1 MKAYN
6 YFFDKVNLL
15 IVYLVTV
22 LAISLIGFSGFYFIV
37 GTELGMIGALKISL
51 ILGAIMGLAFTGM
64 VYMSRKSD
72 EFWREFGELE
82 KKVEK
87 AETYEEVKSLHNEDL
102 KKVWSKASGLPHYSE
117 LKRLKAILVTK
128 SKYVTKA

>member
-6 YFFDKVNLL
+6 YFFDKAHFLL
-15 IVYLVTV
+15 VYIVMSFV
-22 LAISLIGFSGFYFIV
+22 ISVMAFSMIYFLGAEIDIV
-37 GTELGMIGALKISL
+37 ITLKIAL
-51 ILGAIMGLAFTGM
+51 IMGAAMGLGFTSI
-64 VYMSRKSD
+64 VFMSRKSD

-102 KKVWSKASGLPHYSE
+102 NKVWSKASGHPHYSE